1 MKKAFTLIE
10 LLVVIAIIAILAA
23 MLLPALAKAREKA
36 RQISCTSNMKQI
48 GLGARMYIDDNQ
60 NSGLYYQ
67 ARTKVSQP
75 YDADGYLPWQLLIS
89 SYVGDIKSFNCG
101 SCSKNPWKGSND
113 VIKHGATAADAEAT
127 IAHYG
132 MNRKC
137 SGLTDSS
144 YVSPSTTAMLIEANA
159 DNDIKKTHVIDS
171 HSAIAKNSDAAAKTN
186 KIYARHSESSNIT
199 YGDGHV
205 GTVKVSAIP
214 GVSSDDLTTALKGGG
229 DGTAVPESQF
239 WNPRYTGSKY

>member
-60 NSGLYYQ
+60 NSGLYYE
-67 ARTKVSQP
+67 AKAAVSTP
-75 YDADGYLPWQLLIS
+75 YSKDASVERPWQLLVAPYI
-89 SYVGDIKSFNCG
+89 GDIKTFNCG
-101 SCSKNPWKGSND
+101 SCSKTPWTKDGDGPTTSPL
-113 VIKHGATAADAEAT
+113 TDAIT
-127 IAHYG
+127 HYG
-132 MNRKC
+132 MNAAC

-144 YVSPSTTAMLIEANA
+144 YVSPSTTAMIIEANA
-159 DNDIKKTHVIDS
+159 DNAIKVTYVIED
-171 HSAIAKNSDAAAKTN
+171 HTAIAKNSDAAAKTN
-186 KIYARHSESSNIT
+186 KIYARHSEATNVT

-205 GTVKVSAIP
+205 GTVKISAIP
-214 GVSSDDLTTALKGGG
+214 GADMTLDDAKKTATG
-229 DGTAVPESQF
+229 APNSQF
-239 WNPRYTGSKY
+239 WNPRYTGSSY

>member
-60 NSGLYYQ
+60 NSGLYYE
-67 ARTKVSQP
+67 ALAAVSTP
-75 YDADGYLPWQLLIS
+75 YADTGTLPWHQLVAP
-89 SYVGDIKSFNCG
+89 YVGDIKSFNCG
-101 SCSKNPWKGSND
+101 SCSKNAWTKDSDGPMG
-113 VIKHGATAADAEAT
+113 TT
-127 IAHYG
+127 IYAHYG
-132 MNRKC
+132 MNAAC
-137 SGLTDSS
+137 SSLTDSS
-144 YVSPSTTAMLIEANA
+144 YVSPSTTAMIIEANA
-159 DNDIKKTHVIDS
+159 DNSIANTHVIES
-171 HSAIAKNSDAAAKTN
+171 HTAATKNSTTA

-205 GTVKVSAIP
+205 GTVKISAIP
-214 GVSSDDLTTALKGGG
+214 AANMTIGTSSNGGKVTDTATL
-229 DGTAVPESQF
+229 PSSQF
-239 WNPRYTGSKY
+239 WNPRYTGSNY

>member
-60 NSGLYYQ
+60 NSGLYYE
-67 ARTKVSQP
+67 AAAAVSTP
-75 YDADGYLPWQLLIS
+75 YAKNGTLAWQLLVAP
-89 SYVGDIKSFNCG
+89 YVGDIKSFNCG
-101 SCSKNPWKGSND
+101 SCSKNAWTKDGDGPTS
-113 VIKHGATAADAEAT
+113 AAADIIT
-127 IAHYG
+127 HYG
-132 MNRKC
+132 MNAAC
-137 SGLTDSS
+137 GGLTDSS
-144 YVSPSTTAMLIEANA
+144 YVSPSTTAMIIEANA
-159 DNDIKKTHVIDS
+159 DNSIKLTHFIEKHTAV
-171 HSAIAKNSDAAAKTN
+171 AKNTSAN
-186 KIYARHSESSNIT
+186 NPKIWARHSESSNVT

-214 GVSSDDLTTALKGGG
+214 GADMTVSGGKVSDTATL
-229 DGTAVPESQF
+229 PSSQF
-239 WNPRYTGSKY
+239 WNPRYTGSSY

>member
-36 RQISCTSNMKQI
+36 RQISCTSNMKQL

-75 YDADGYLPWQLLIS
+75 YDADGYLPWQLLIY

-113 VIKHGATAADAEAT
+113 VIKHGAASTDADAT
-127 IAHYG
+127 VAHYG

-144 YVSPSTTAMLIEANA
+144 YVSPSTTAMIIEANA
-159 DNDIKKTHVIDS
+159 DNGVTGS
-171 HSAIAKNSDAAAKTN
+171 HHINSHTAATANSTTALV
-186 KIYARHSESSNIT
+186 YARHSLSSNIT

-205 GTVKVSAIP
+205 GTVKLSAIP
-214 GVSSDDLTTALKGGG
+214 TASSTDLEGTSSTAP
-229 DGTAVPESQF
+229 ASQF
-239 WNPRYTGSKY
+239 WNPRYTGSTY

>member
-36 RQISCTSNMKQI
+36 RQISCTSNMKQV
-48 GLGARMYIDDNQ
+48 GLGVRMYIDENEK
-60 NSGLYYQ
+60 SGLTYQ
-67 ARTKVSQP
+67 AAAAVTAP
-75 YDADGYLPWQLLIS
+75 YDAKGTLPWQLLVCG
-89 SYVGDIKSFNCG
+89 YVGDTKSFNCG

-113 VIKHGATAADAEAT
+113 KICHGDQIDST

-132 MNRKC
+132 MNRAC

-144 YVSPSTTAMLIEANA
+144 YVSPSTTAMIIEANA
-159 DNDIKKTHVIDS
+159 DYSATKTHVIDS
-171 HSAIAKNSDAAAKTN
+171 HDVRTKNPTDNTV
-186 KIYARHSESSNIT
+186 KIYARHSEATNVT

-205 GTVKVSAIP
+205 GTVKLSAIP
-214 GVSSDDLTTALKGGG
+214 KGENLASIVGGG
-229 DGTAVPESQF
+229 DGTAKPESQF
-239 WNPRYTGSKY
+239 WNPRYTGSKF